1 MSINVECEDMFLS
14 SGATS
19 LRGVSIYA
27 IWRSRA
33 KRAHTSRLSVASRI
47 FGSFSVCACKCKHTQ
62 AKYTLLA
69 PLHEQ
74 LLRNI
79 NGCTG
84 RDYTCSGALTVSKQ
98 YVYAGREQY
107 C

>member
-1 MSINVECEDMFLS
+1 VSPL
-14 SGATS
+14 GS
-19 LRGVSIYA
+19 LELEVSQSA
-27 IWRSRA
+27 LA
-33 KRAHTSRLSVASRI
+33 KVNTL
-47 FGSFSVCACKCKHTQ
+47 KLN
-62 AKYTLLA
+62 TLLA

-107 C
+107 CLKKIKFFKVLLMKL

>member
-47 FGSFSVCACKCKHTQ
+47 FGSFSVCASNVN
-62 AKYTLLA
+62 TLKLNI
-69 PLHEQ
+69 PSLH
-74 LLRNI
+74 R
-79 NGCTG
+79 CTNN
-84 RDYTCSGALTVSKQ
+84 CSETLMAVQEGIIHAAVH
-98 YVYAGREQY
+98 
-107 C
+107 